1 MLRSRSQPVDIAVG
15 LGGGLICA
23 LRHEEPGAAQ
33 QYISLSSGPS
43 ATTSASPSERT
54 KIEAAR
60 NEYVN
65 AATCTLRHGE
75 PGAAQ

>member
-1 MLRSRSQPVDIAVG
+1 MWRSRSQPVDIAVG

-60 NEYVN
+60 NVFLS
-65 AATCTLRHGE
+65 AVTCTLRHGE

>member
-33 QYISLSSGPS
+33 QYISLSPGPS

-54 KIEAAR
+54 KIEAAE
-60 NEYVN
+60 NVFLVT
-65 AATCTLRHGE
+65 AIWVLRQPE